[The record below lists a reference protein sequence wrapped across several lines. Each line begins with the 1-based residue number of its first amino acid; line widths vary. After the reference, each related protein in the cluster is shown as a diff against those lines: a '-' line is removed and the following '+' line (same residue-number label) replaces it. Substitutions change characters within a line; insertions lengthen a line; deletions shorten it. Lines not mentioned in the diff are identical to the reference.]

1 MDAGVAVNNTT
12 SIASSVA
19 AANKPVDY
27 ERRKM
32 MAGAHQSHV
41 NQAYDMTLVNDNNNS
56 NSNNKKNSSGSSSQ
70 HYNQITTIPVPF
82 QQTQT
87 QPVALNPNPNPI
99 PPPTTTKVASFSIQ
113 SIHNMVRNSLRGRRA
128 SKSPNPSQPPQTQSN
143 QSQPPQAQP
152 RQPVKSVAVN
162 AVFSIYTYIEFDS

>member
-1 MDAGVAVNNTT
+1 MDAAVAGNNTT

-41 NQAYDMTLVNDNNNS
+41 NQAYDMTLVNNN

-87 QPVALNPNPNPI
+87 QPVAVNPNPI

-143 QSQPPQAQP
+143 QGQPPQAQP

-162 AVFSIYTYIEFDS
+162 AVFLIYIYIKFD